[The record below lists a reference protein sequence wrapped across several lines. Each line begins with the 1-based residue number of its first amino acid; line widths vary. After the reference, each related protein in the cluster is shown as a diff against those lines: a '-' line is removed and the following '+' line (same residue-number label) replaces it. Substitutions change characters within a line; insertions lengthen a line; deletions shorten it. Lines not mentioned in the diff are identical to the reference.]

1 MVAHE
6 VTRSVELDAP
16 VGEVWA
22 AVTEADAL
30 SAWLDGD
37 VEIDP
42 RPAGRVSVVE
52 RDGTVRRGT
61 VETVVPERELVFRW
75 SSEEEGRTRVRFVLE
90 PTDDGTRLTVVE
102 TEMSGAARALSL
114 RASRTV
120 ASV

>member
-16 VGEVWA
+16 VDDVWA
-22 AVTEADAL
+22 AVTEPDAL
-30 SAWLDGD
+30 GEWLEGD

-42 RPAGRVSVVE
+42 RPAGRVSLVE

-75 SSEEEGRTRVRFVLE
+75 TSEEGRSRVRFVLE
-90 PTDDGTRLTVVE
+90 PLDDGTRLTVVE
-102 TEMSGAARALSL
+102 TEMSAAGRAMSL
-114 RASRTV
+114 RASRTLARV
-120 ASV
+120 

>member
-16 VGEVWA
+16 VDEVWS
-22 AVTEADAL
+22 AVTEPGAL
-30 SAWLDGD
+30 SEWLDGD
-37 VEIDP
+37 VEIEP

-61 VETVVPERELVFRW
+61 VETVDPERELVFRW
-75 SSEEEGRTRVRFVLE
+75 SSDEDGRSRVRFVLE

-102 TEMSGAARALSL
+102 TEMSAAGRAL
-114 RASRTV
+114 